1 MLPLLIA
8 QVEATAPHAAAQ
20 PSPIEGLLHTFEH
33 FGVEPKLILFQVVS
47 FLILF
52 WVLYKFGIKP
62 TISTM
67 DERNAKIASGLKNAE
82 ETQARLAAAAQE
94 SAQIVRNA
102 QIEAQKSIDEARKS
116 AKEFAEKQQAEAV
129 ARAADTL
136 AKAQQAIELEHKK
149 MLDQARTEIARL
161 VVKTTEQVLAKK
173 LSDADRA
180 AYNEA
185 ATRELS
191 V

>member
-1 MLPLLIA
+1 MLTHLLA
-8 QVEATAPHAAAQ
+8 LAEPAAHGAAA
-20 PSPIEGLLHTFEH
+20 PGVVEGLKDTFVH
-33 FGVEPKLILFQVVS
+33 FGVEPKFLVMQIVS

-52 WVLYKFGIKP
+52 GVLYWFGIKP
-62 TISTM
+62 TIATM
-67 DERNAKIASGLKNAE
+67 ETRNAKIGAGLKHAE
-82 ETQARLAAAAQE
+82 EMQAKLAATQQETAALIKAAQL
-94 SAQIVRNA
+94 
-102 QIEAQKSIDEARKS
+102 EAAKLVEEARKA
-116 AKEFAEKQQAEAV
+116 AKEFGDKQNADAV

-149 MLDQARTEIARL
+149 MLNEARGEIARL

-173 LSDADRA
+173 LTDADRA

-185 ATRELS
+185 ASRELA